1 MSDPH
6 FGFVVAAYALGFV
19 IVGAMIIAILRD
31 YFTLKRALSRFPGRG
46 ERDEAPNSGR
56 PLK

>member
-1 MSDPH
+1 LSDQH
-6 FGFVVAAYALGFV
+6 FGFVVAAYVLGAV
-19 IVGAMIIAILRD
+19 IVAAMIIAIFLD
-31 YFTLKRALSRFPGRG
+31 YSALKRALSRFPGRG